1 MSSQVVTRRKEILW
15 ILGVRVAGETSM
27 SKQANSNEEAKKCP
41 STCRANKN
49 AKELDTYPNLTHAET
64 EEKS

>member
-1 MSSQVVTRRKEILW
+1 
-15 ILGVRVAGETSM
+15 M